1 MSTTIKSAD
10 EAGAA
15 VDAML
20 NATTGDAQKKA
31 ATSAAA
37 LAVADANKMI
47 RETSQDNKD
56 KIQATKEEKS
66 KADAKAKQEAAE

>member
-20 NATTGDAQKKA
+20 NATTSDAQKKA

-47 RETSQDNKD
+47 RETS
-56 KIQATKEEKS
+56 
-66 KADAKAKQEAAE
+66 